1 MSYGPQGAK
10 MKKIHILVS
19 GALFCVLSSSAVL
32 AQDKKVSTSQLD
44 QRLQRIERILD
55 NGVLLDM
62 LQRIEAVQVEMR
74 QLRGEIERLDHDIA
88 AMSKRQRDLYLDT
101 DRRLQGL
108 ESGAGTGTFG
118 LGDIDLAAETDLQKD
133 PVADSA
139 SPIAVVNTDAPE
151 LRDIPKPGEK
161 EAYDKA
167 YEVLIAGNNN
177 VAIKSFEAFLKTYP
191 SGPYSDNA
199 WYWRGEAKYVSR
211 EFDEA
216 VSSFNTVIADFPT
229 SSKVPDAK
237 LKIAYALY
245 EQEQFEQSR
254 KVLESLMAEHSSS
267 SAARLAKRR
276 LSAMNAEG
284 Q

>member
-1 MSYGPQGAK
+1 
-10 MKKIHILVS
+10 MKKVLIL
-19 GALFCVLSSSAVL
+19 GICALLSVLSSSAVV
-32 AQDKKVSTSQLD
+32 AQDKKITTSGLD

-55 NGVLLDM
+55 NRVLLDM
-62 LQRIEAVQVEMR
+62 LQRIESVQIEMR
-74 QLRGEIERLDHDIA
+74 ELRGEIERLNHDIS

-101 DRRLQGL
+101 DRRLQTL
-108 ESGAGTGTFG
+108 ESGAGGGVFG
-118 LGDIDLAAETDLQKD
+118 LGDIDLSSEADLLQQGLAD
-133 PVADSA
+133 EAPATGTASSVAS
-139 SPIAVVNTDAPE
+139 VNVDAPE
-151 LRDIPKPGEK
+151 LRDSAKPGEK

-167 YEVLIAGNNN
+167 YEVLIAGNNS
-177 VAIKSFEAFLKTYP
+177 VAIKSFEEFLKTYP
-191 SGPYSDNA
+191 RGPYSDNA

-216 VSSFNTVIADFPT
+216 VRSFNAVIADFPT

-245 EQEQFEQSR
+245 EQEQFEESR
-254 KVLESLMAEHSSS
+254 TILESLIAEHSAS

>member
-1 MSYGPQGAK
+1 
-10 MKKIHILVS
+10 MKKIRILVS
-19 GALFCVLSSSAVL
+19 GALMCVLASSAVL
-32 AQDKKVSTSQLD
+32 AQDKKITSSRLD

-55 NGVLLDM
+55 NRVLLDM
-62 LQRIEAVQVEMR
+62 LQRIETVQIEMR
-74 QLRGEIERLDHDIA
+74 ELRGEIERLDHDIA

-101 DRRLQGL
+101 DRRLQVL
-108 ESGAGTGTFG
+108 ESGTGGGTFG
-118 LGDIDLAAETDLQKD
+118 LDGIDLSTEADLATDT
-133 PVADSA
+133 P
-139 SPIAVVNTDAPE
+139 SPIAGVNANAPE
-151 LRDIPKPGEK
+151 LRESAKPGEK

-167 YEVLIAGNNN
+167 YELLIAGNND

-191 SGPYSDNA
+191 RGPYSDNA

-211 EFDEA
+211 QFDEA
-216 VSSFNTVIADFPT
+216 VQSFNSVIADFPT

-245 EQEQFEQSR
+245 EQEQFEESR
-254 KVLESLMAEHSSS
+254 KVLEALMAEHSSS

-276 LSAMNAEG
+276 LNAMNAEG

>member
-1 MSYGPQGAK
+1 
-10 MKKIHILVS
+10 MKKVLILGSVALLCALCAGVVS
-19 GALFCVLSSSAVL
+19 
-32 AQDKKVSTSQLD
+32 AQEKKVSIGELD

-62 LQRIEAVQVEMR
+62 LQRIESAQVEMR
-74 QLRGEIERLDHDIA
+74 QLRGEVERLDHDIA
-88 AMSKRQRDLYLDT
+88 AMSKRQRALYLDT
-101 DRRLQGL
+101 DRRLQAL
-108 ESGAGTGTFG
+108 ESDTGGGAFG
-118 LGDIDLAAETDLQKD
+118 LGDIDLSSEGGLQQELGAEESATASL
-133 PVADSA
+133 VAS
-139 SPIAVVNTDAPE
+139 VNTDVPE
-151 LRDIPKPGEK
+151 LRSSAKPGEK

-191 SGPYSDNA
+191 RGPYSDNA

-211 EFDEA
+211 QFDEA
-216 VSSFNTVIADFPT
+216 VSSFNSVIADFPT

-245 EQEQFEQSR
+245 EQEQFEESR
-254 KVLESLMAEHSSS
+254 KILESLIAEHSSS

-276 LSAMNAEG
+276 LNAMNAEG